1 MSMRWRKVM
10 FNGLTGRNQRST
22 GVYVPT
28 LFAVIR
34 NDVVKKIAMLYYRP
48 RIGGGAGEKRKC
60 KRNILGEKKK
70 RGQL

>member
-1 MSMRWRKVM
+1 M

-48 RIGGGAGEKRKC
+48 RIGGGGRT
-60 KRNILGEKKK
+60 RNCEMQIIRNQNKTQQYVGYP
-70 RGQL
+70 

>member
-1 MSMRWRKVM
+1 MGVATVKSDSLMSMRWRKVM

-34 NDVVKKIAMLYYRP
+34 NDVVKNDSHALIQA
-48 RIGGGAGEKRKC
+48 
-60 KRNILGEKKK
+60 
-70 RGQL
+70 